1 VLRRETTLVP
11 PLPLVRRPSIPPIIA
26 ETKDQAMPE
35 TAQSRNEPFTMMV
48 SHAPLLDIEHL
59 RIAAIDPGLFA
70 AASDYAKRFF
80 PRSSLA
86 RAA

>member
-1 VLRRETTLVP
+1 MFTRWIAGLGVP
-11 PLPLVRRPSIPPIIA
+11 FIPPIIA
-26 ETKDQAMPE
+26 ETKDQAMRE
-35 TAQSRNEPFTMMV
+35 SAQSRNKAFI
-48 SHAPLLDIEHL
+48 SSLNHAALLDIEHL